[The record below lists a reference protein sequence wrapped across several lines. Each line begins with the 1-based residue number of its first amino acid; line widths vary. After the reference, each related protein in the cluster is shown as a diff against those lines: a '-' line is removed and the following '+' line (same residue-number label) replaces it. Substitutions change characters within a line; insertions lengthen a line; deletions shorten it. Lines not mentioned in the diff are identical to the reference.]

1 MKAPYMYILIFKTLE
16 KNQIDLI
23 TNTFNDF
30 DWSKAFDVEEIVV
43 KESGLLVED
52 ISLFKCRIFL

>member
-30 DWSKAFDVEEIVV
+30 DWSKV
-43 KESGLLVED
+43 
-52 ISLFKCRIFL
+52 